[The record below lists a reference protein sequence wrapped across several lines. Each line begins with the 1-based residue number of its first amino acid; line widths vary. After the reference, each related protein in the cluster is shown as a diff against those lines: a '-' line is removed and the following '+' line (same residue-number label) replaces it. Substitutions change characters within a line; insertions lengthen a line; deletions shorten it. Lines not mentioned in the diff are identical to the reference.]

1 MPINYNTMPFGIGR
15 SSVDRR
21 RPGPGPLQPE
31 GRRERAPRLGAAR
44 RRAERPQRGCRGVEL
59 LALRQLVMFVW
70 FALWLCQQF
79 AMENG
84 H

>member
-1 MPINYNTMPFGIGR
+1 MPINCNTMPFGIGR

-44 RRAERPQRGCRGVEL
+44 RRAERPQRGARGV
-59 LALRQLVMFVW
+59 AGVAPAGDVRVVKTRRF
-70 FALWLCQQF
+70 
-79 AMENG
+79 
-84 H
+84 

>member
-1 MPINYNTMPFGIGR
+1 
-15 SSVDRR
+15 
-21 RPGPGPLQPE
+21 
-31 GRRERAPRLGAAR
+31 
-44 RRAERPQRGCRGVEL
+44 
-59 LALRQLVMFVW
+59 LRQLVMFVW